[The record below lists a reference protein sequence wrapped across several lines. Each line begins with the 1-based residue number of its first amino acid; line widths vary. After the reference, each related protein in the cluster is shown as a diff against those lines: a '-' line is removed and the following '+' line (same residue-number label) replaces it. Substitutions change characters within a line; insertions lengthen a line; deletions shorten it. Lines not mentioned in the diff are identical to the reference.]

1 MMDYTILEVILSI
14 AVVLITAYLIPAI
27 KKHNS
32 SEELAGILD
41 KVSIAVSAAEQIF
54 EIGDNEIKYNYV
66 DNILKQAF
74 PKLSTSER
82 KMLIEKTV
90 QEMNEFKNE
99 LVK

>member
-1 MMDYTILEVILSI
+1 MNYTVLDVILSI

-27 KKHNS
+27 KKYNT
-32 SEELAGILD
+32 SEELAGMLD
-41 KVSIAVSAAEQIF
+41 KVNIAVSAAEQIF
-54 EIGDNEIKYNYV
+54 KIGDNEIKYNYV

-82 KMLIEKTV
+82 QMLIEKTV
-90 QEMNEFKNE
+90 QEMNELKSA

>member
-1 MMDYTILEVILSI
+1 MDYTILEVILSI

-32 SEELAGILD
+32 SEELTEMLN
-41 KVSIAVSAAEQIF
+41 KVDIAVSAAEQIF

-82 KMLIEKTV
+82 QMLIEKTV
-90 QEMNEFKNE
+90 QEMNEFRNE

>member
-1 MMDYTILEVILSI
+1 MNYTVLDVILSI

-27 KKHNS
+27 KKYNT
-32 SEELAGILD
+32 SEELAGMLD
-41 KVSIAVSAAEQIF
+41 KVNIAVTAAEQIF
-54 EIGDNEIKYNYV
+54 DVGDNEIKYNYV

-82 KMLIEKTV
+82 QMLIEKTV